1 MKDVDPG
8 SVRLFSDD
16 PAAIILARAISDYL
30 HDGSNSD
37 TLETEWPWIKTYMSE
52 RLASGISVEERS
64 ALADIVPRLQE
75 HIKDGI
81 ELFDSNIPPLIR
93 PFDERLISLIH
104 LHPDNNDNIALCD
117 FYIKRFKNTCSLTD
131 KVDSLNL
138 QTLKDYFSLLLTS
151 RGDKVEELSNLIPTY
166 P

>member
-1 MKDVDPG
+1 MWKKDQPW
-8 SVRLFSDD
+8 RTLFLDC
-16 PAAIILARAISDYL
+16 
-30 HDGSNSD
+30 
-37 TLETEWPWIKTYMSE
+37 
-52 RLASGISVEERS
+52 RS
-64 ALADIVPRLQE
+64 T
-75 HIKDGI
+75 IKDGI

-151 RGDKVEELSNLIPTY
+151 RGDKVEETLEPYSYLSLRANSGY
-166 P
+166 SFEGW